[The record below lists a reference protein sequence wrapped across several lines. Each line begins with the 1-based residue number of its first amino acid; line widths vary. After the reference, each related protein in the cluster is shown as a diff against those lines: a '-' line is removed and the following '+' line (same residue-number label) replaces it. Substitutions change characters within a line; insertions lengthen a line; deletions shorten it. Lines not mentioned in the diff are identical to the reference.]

1 MTYVYTTGYTVLGG
15 KILGNSDKA
24 KIPDNSSKAFGI
36 DL

>member
-1 MTYVYTTGYTVLGG
+1 MTYVYTTGYIALGG

-24 KIPDNSSKAFGI
+24 KIPENSSKAFGI